1 MKARAGEADCLS
13 SDPNFTTH
21 SCDFVPQFPHL
32 KNGITVVSATRG
44 SECTCKHL
52 EQCLEHSKFSINTS
66 LSYLP
71 SASSCVV
78 WKLQSCGLNSDSKAS
93 EWSHI
98 TELAKPVRK
107 GLSSGAPLGFP
118 PAWPGGG
125 ECTWTWILTSVPTE
139 LGSNSWGLYRGCK
152 ETRGHWSQ
160 WHHLLSR
167 KEELQCTGFGM
178 KSFGTCPN
186 FNT

>member
-1 MKARAGEADCLS
+1 MLFQIFSVTLKRRYCDEPCLTNKETQSWRGYTGVMEGESQGWEADCLS

-44 SECTCKHL
+44 NECTCKHL
-52 EQCLEHSKFSINTS
+52 KQCLEHSKFSINTS

-98 TELAKPVRK
+98 TELAKTVRK

-118 PAWPGGG
+118 PAQPGGG
-125 ECTWTWILTSVPTE
+125 
-139 LGSNSWGLYRGCK
+139 
-152 ETRGHWSQ
+152 
-160 WHHLLSR
+160 
-167 KEELQCTGFGM
+167 
-178 KSFGTCPN
+178 
-186 FNT
+186 

>member
-1 MKARAGEADCLS
+1 MNLVWQIRKQSLGEVTQVSWKVKARAGEADCLS

-32 KNGITVVSATRG
+32 KNEITVVSATRG

-125 ECTWTWILTSVPTE
+125 
-139 LGSNSWGLYRGCK
+139 
-152 ETRGHWSQ
+152 
-160 WHHLLSR
+160 
-167 KEELQCTGFGM
+167 
-178 KSFGTCPN
+178 
-186 FNT
+186 